1 MSGKEFCIDG
11 ACIPESELKDM
22 KATKKMSM
30 KEFLS
35 HCYASGGN
43 WTAMLMSGIR
53 NLSEK
58 NNDFKMIY
66 DSMPGDKEYSFADVL
81 ELIDPLVETR
91 EK

>member
-1 MSGKEFCIDG
+1 MSDEEFCIDG
-11 ACIPESELKDM
+11 TCVPESELKNM

-35 HCYASGGN
+35 HCYAQGGN

-58 NNDFKMIY
+58 NSDFKMVY
-66 DSMPGDKEYSFADVL
+66 DNMPDDKEYSFVDVL
-81 ELIDPLVETR
+81 ELIDPLVETK

>member
-1 MSGKEFCIDG
+1 MSDKEFCIDG
-11 ACIPESELKDM
+11 TCIAESEFKNI
-22 KATKKMSM
+22 KATKKMPM

-35 HCYASGGN
+35 HCYAQGGN

-58 NNDFKMIY
+58 NSDFKMIY
-66 DSMPGDKEYSFADVL
+66 DSMPDDKEYDFADIL
-81 ELIDPLVETR
+81 ELIGPLVETE